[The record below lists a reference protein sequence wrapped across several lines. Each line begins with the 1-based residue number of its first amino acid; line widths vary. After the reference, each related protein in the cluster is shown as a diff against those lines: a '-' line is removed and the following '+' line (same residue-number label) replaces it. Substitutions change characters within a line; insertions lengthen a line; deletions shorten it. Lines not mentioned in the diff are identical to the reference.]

1 MDNLKG
7 FISGL
12 STGEVML
19 LTLFLSIVIES
30 ITAFLRF
37 GLGLNADKMTPFVSR
52 LTFGIR
58 VHHGYIGAILLFTAW
73 IVREPVYIHNF
84 ALILGGSLAIFDF
97 IHHVLVLCPIT
108 GSPQFH
114 LKYPR
119 QEESKR

>member
-1 MDNLKG
+1 MDNLKA

-19 LTLFLSIVIES
+19 LTLFLSVILES

-37 GLGLNADKMTPFVSR
+37 GLGVRADKTAPFIKR

-58 VHHGYIGAILLFTAW
+58 VHHGYIGALLLFAAW

-84 ALILGGSLAIFDF
+84 ALILGGSLAISDF
-97 IHHVLVLCPIT
+97 IHHVLVLWPIT